1 MSPTS
6 AAPSFYPSM
15 SPNTAFIITTVAG
28 TGSGSYSGD
37 GGAATSAG
45 VNLPQ
50 GLALDSSGIHYHTVQ
65 MTRNPL
71 FNILSR

>member
-6 AAPSFYPSM
+6 TAPSFYPSM

-45 VNLPQ
+45 LSAQ
-50 GLALDSSGIHYHTVQ
+50 GLFLDSSGIHYHTVQ
-65 MTRNPL
+65 MTRKPL